1 MQNLGGRAAKNAIRI
16 ISVLNAYYED
26 NAYCVRIKSV
36 LAPQETIKSVPV
48 AHLNEALDFSN
59 DC

>member
-1 MQNLGGRAAKNAIRI
+1 MYLKQMWLKRNTHYL
-16 ISVLNAYYED
+16 
-26 NAYCVRIKSV
+26 RIKGV